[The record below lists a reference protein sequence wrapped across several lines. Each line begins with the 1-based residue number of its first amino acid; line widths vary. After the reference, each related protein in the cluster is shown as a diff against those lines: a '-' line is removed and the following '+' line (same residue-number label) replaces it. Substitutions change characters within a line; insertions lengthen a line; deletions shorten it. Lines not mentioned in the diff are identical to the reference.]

1 MSLTVECIGIQVDW
15 MHRCTSKAD
24 KFKLNQVV
32 RNFMS
37 NALKFCR
44 FSKGKFKVVE
54 CIAHVPRRLVRSM
67 PSPEPVMISHV
78 ARVSVSDNGSG
89 ISEENQK
96 KLIGKHVQ
104 FNAGQLWSRFSF
116 ELPLFATLSPEDE
129 IAYEEIY
136 ESSVNNAEYIHGFGG
151 EIPDII
157 RY

>member
-1 MSLTVECIGIQVDW
+1 MVMESFRVALETLNMLTFVNIDDNKLLLEAQMSLTVECIGIQVDW

-104 FNAGQLWSRFSF
+104 FNAGQL
-116 ELPLFATLSPEDE
+116 
-129 IAYEEIY
+129 
-136 ESSVNNAEYIHGFGG
+136 
-151 EIPDII
+151 
-157 RY
+157 